1 MFPVIPEFL
10 LVGVVLKISPLLSPS
25 EASRCGPVTLG
36 SLTWVCVC
44 LRTQPW
50 SSPPPFTSQLRR
62 VSLIPLSQE
71 VSSCL
76 LLSSRRTA
84 CTKACEISSSARHGV
99 P

>member
-1 MFPVIPEFL
+1 MFPVIPGFL

-50 SSPPPFTSQLRR
+50 PSPAPFTSHAQVGEPRPTLPE
-62 VSLIPLSQE
+62 S
-71 VSSCL
+71 L
-76 LLSSRRTA
+76 LLPASLFQEDCLHQSL
-84 CTKACEISSSARHGV
+84 
-99 P
+99 